1 MQKPGPTLNKTLFV
15 LVILLMVANVVAFVL
30 DGTSLSEFL
39 VQMTMLSLL
48 LVALWQSR
56 GKQQ

>member
-1 MQKPGPTLNKTLFV
+1 MQKPGFPHKILLV
-15 LVILLMVANVVAFVL
+15 LVILLLMANVVAFVL

-39 VQMTMLSLL
+39 VQMIVLSLL
-48 LVALWQSR
+48 LVVLWQSR